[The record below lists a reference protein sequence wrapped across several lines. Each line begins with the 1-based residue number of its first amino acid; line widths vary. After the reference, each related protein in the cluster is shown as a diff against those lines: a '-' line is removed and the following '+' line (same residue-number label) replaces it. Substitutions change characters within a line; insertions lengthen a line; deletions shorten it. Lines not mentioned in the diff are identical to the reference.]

1 MALPSEAHQPGNIN
15 GLSDGLGKSAP
26 IDLQSVSAARP
37 KPSFPI
43 VITEWERNSREI
55 VRVALDQYN
64 GAFTINVRVW
74 YRDGDE
80 FKPGRSG
87 LTLALKHLPKLASG
101 LANALSRAEAMGM
114 ISTD

>member
-1 MALPSEAHQPGNIN
+1 MIIS
-15 GLSDGLGKSAP
+15 
-26 IDLQSVSAARP
+26 
-37 KPSFPI
+37 
-43 VITEWERNSREI
+43 EWERNSREI

-64 GAFTINVRVW
+64 GQYTINVRVW

-87 LTLALKHLPKLASG
+87 LTLALKHLPKLATG
-101 LANALSRAEAMGM
+101 LASALSRAEAIGM